1 MLGSIW
7 NGVHMSY
14 VKDILQEEFERLQAL
29 SQKYHAEIRLLPK
42 GSVSIK
48 KRSHKEYL
56 YLAYREKDRVKF
68 EYVGPV
74 ISEKAM
80 TVTKKIEQRKVYEQ
94 KLKQVKKDLVEIK
107 KVLNGRKI

>member
-1 MLGSIW
+1 MLGSMR

-48 KRSHKEYL
+48 KR
-56 YLAYREKDRVKF
+56 
-68 EYVGPV
+68 
-74 ISEKAM
+74 
-80 TVTKKIEQRKVYEQ
+80 
-94 KLKQVKKDLVEIK
+94 
-107 KVLNGRKI
+107 